1 MRGATTA
8 AAGTEAT
15 WWREFLSALSMEL
28 TDSSNVRQY
37 QGALLRGPVPGGYC
51 LCQWFKHPDM
61 HHIM

>member
-1 MRGATTA
+1 
-8 AAGTEAT
+8 
-15 WWREFLSALSMEL
+15 MEL